1 MQRNVLLKPH
11 EVSNRLA
18 ELGLVESELLEA
30 VRKGM
35 AARFSCTPNHPP
47 LAPGF
52 YGWSETVR
60 GLRDI
65 LMIQGWGRDDDGL
78 LSLAVSPDGKI
89 AIAVATGDEATGDP
103 QRIPCT
109 KSSKGPRTKD
119 AIEVNVL
126 QLHLFE
132 QEEAIKTDEQLKLV
146 RSRLTYWLL
155 IRMDEEAQTL
165 RCELSTP
172 IYLGPDGKIAG
183 WDERIILGSISFG
196 HEPNARKLDPGEGPQ
211 SGATDVDVQVKR
223 RA

>member
-1 MQRNVLLKPH
+1 MV
-11 EVSNRLA
+11 
-18 ELGLVESELLEA
+18 
-30 VRKGM
+30 
-35 AARFSCTPNHPP
+35 
-47 LAPGF
+47 
-52 YGWSETVR
+52 
-60 GLRDI
+60 
-65 LMIQGWGRDDDGL
+65 QGWGRDDAGL
-78 LSLAVSPDGKI
+78 LSLAVSPDGKT

-103 QRIPCT
+103 QRTPCT

-146 RSRLTYWLL
+146 LSRLTYWLL
-155 IRMDEEAQTL
+155 IRMDEESGTL

-172 IYLGPDGKIAG
+172 IYVGLDGKIAG
-183 WDERIILGSISFG
+183 WDERIILGTVPFG
-196 HEPNARKLDPGEGPQ
+196 DQPTALKLDPREGLQ